1 MSKLTA
7 VEWDIIDARVRAE
20 QRQRRLRNSSLAFL
34 RLVLDN
40 YFPARGGD
48 LDDLVTD
55 GPNDHGIDAIEIV
68 QRDHQAEIFLFQAK
82 YRELRTG
89 TDRTIN
95 DAEVLRA
102 LSFLHELFERS
113 ETLVDTGNLALD
125 EAVTR
130 IWRLHEDGV
139 ICRYRVVF
147 CSNGQG
153 LSTSAETMLDAGL
166 KSLPSTIKEIYGPSQ
181 FLIDLGA
188 KGRADET
195 GYLQVV
201 GKEIFERADGDV
213 RGLIATVDARS
224 FIEMIRTEDGQSVK
238 RHLFDD
244 NLRIFLGKHGGYNQS
259 IISTASSPDS
269 YLFWYLN
276 NGVTITC
283 ENYSYNKSH
292 TGPKI
297 RLENF
302 QIVNGA
308 QTSHS
313 LLEAFRSGDES
324 IENVV
329 IMVRIYATGR
339 SDIVERVAV
348 ATNSQARI
356 QLRDLKAND
365 PVLRKL
371 EMAFLQRGYYFERKR
386 NMHAE
391 QDSRKRIDA
400 LKLGQ
405 IIQSFY
411 LREPERARTD
421 SDDIFNEQFSRIFHE
436 HFDMD
441 ELCSVYETYLVIEEL
456 KDSYREKFGEGAA
469 GTEDGRF
476 LVYGHWFVLYATGL
490 LLSRSGNAAP
500 RPSEISDLVLD
511 ALGLIA
517 RSCAG
522 LKGAHYQM
530 FRSSK
535 TKERIMAE
543 LLGAQLSFFDL
554 FEGRTV

>member
-40 YFPARGGD
+40 YFPAKGGD
-48 LDDLVTD
+48 LDNLVTD

-82 YRELRTG
+82 YREARTG

-95 DAEVLRA
+95 DTEVLRA

-113 ETLVDTGNLALD
+113 ETLADTGNLALD
-125 EAVTR
+125 EAVNR
-130 IWRLHEDGV
+130 IWRLHKDGV
-139 ICRYRVVF
+139 ICRYRIVF

-153 LSTSAETMLDAGL
+153 LSTSAETMLDTGL

-188 KGRADET
+188 RGRADET

-276 NGVTITC
+276 NGITITC

-292 TGPKI
+292 SGPKI

-313 LLEAFRSGDES
+313 LLEASRSGDES

-339 SDIVERVAV
+339 PDIVERVAV

-441 ELCSVYETYLVIEEL
+441 ELCSVYETYLVIEDL

-469 GTEDGRF
+469 GAEDGRF
-476 LVYGHWFVLYATGL
+476 LIYGHWFVLYATGL
-490 LLSRSGNAAP
+490 LLSRSGKSAP
-500 RPSEISDLVLD
+500 RPSEINDLVLD
-511 ALGLIA
+511 ALGLVA

-543 LLGAQLSFFDL
+543 MVGAQLSFFDL
-554 FEGRTV
+554 FEVRTV